1 MEKNAK
7 TVTTTPARTGRS
19 QISLFGSDA
28 QNWFDAQ
35 MAKRN
40 AERKADDEKANAEKE
55 KGMAAG
61 AKNHASLLQAAQ
73 TVARSLAV
81 DGVVTIDDVVREMRR
96 QGFREDDI
104 KAGDAKAKNW
114 KGSVFSDADWVC
126 VGTIASRE
134 ASAHGRHVRQWAT
147 KGWLRN
153 HPVNGT
159 NSDASCF
166 HLFGIYNEAVHFYP
180 AGTELVFILGR
191 DMLDSSF
198 DLLKIGRTHAK
209 FNADG
214 SADPAGE
221 PVVALFGCKVFV
233 CDGVGAVCLP
243 RRALEGDLREMS
255 LLNRMTP

>member
-1 MEKNAK
+1 MSNSKVN
-7 TVTTTPARTGRS
+7 
-19 QISLFGSDA
+19 LFGRDA

-40 AERKADDEKANAEKE
+40 AERKADDEAANAEKE

-61 AKNHASLLQAAQ
+61 AKNHAPLLQAAQ
-73 TVARSLAV
+73 TVARALAM

-96 QGFREDDI
+96 QGYREEDI

-114 KGSVFSDADWVC
+114 KGSVFADADWVC
-126 VGTIASRE
+126 VGSIASRE

-147 KGWLRN
+147 RGWLRN

-166 HLFGIYNEAVHFYP
+166 HLFGIYNEALHHYP
-180 AGTELVFILGR
+180 AGEELVFLVGR

-198 DLLKIGRTHAK
+198 SAISSGVGKMRFNEDGTIREDGLNLKM
-209 FNADG
+209 
-214 SADPAGE
+214 
-221 PVVALFGCKVFV
+221 FGCLVFA
-233 CDGVGAVCLP
+233 CDGVGAICLP
-243 RRALEGDLREMS
+243 RRVFESSLRNASIANRAL
-255 LLNRMTP
+255 P

>member
-1 MEKNAK
+1 MDSSKQ
-7 TVTTTPARTGRS
+7 TIRTMPIGRS
-19 QISLFGSDA
+19 QITLFGSDA

-55 KGMAAG
+55 KGMSAG

-81 DGVVTIDDVVREMRR
+81 NGVVTIDDVIREMRR
-96 QGFREDDI
+96 QGYREEDI

-147 KGWLRN
+147 RGWLRN

-166 HLFGIYNEAVHFYP
+166 HLFGIYNEATHCYP
-180 AGTELVFILGR
+180 AGTELVFVVGR

-198 DLLKIGRTHAK
+198 DDLKFARNRAK
-209 FNADG
+209 FNPDG
-214 SADPAGE
+214 SLEPTGE
-221 PVVALFGCKVFV
+221 LEMKLFGCQVFV
-233 CDGVGAVCLP
+233 CDGVGAICLP

-255 LLNRMTP
+255 LRNRLLP

>member
-1 MEKNAK
+1 MDSSKQTIR
-7 TVTTTPARTGRS
+7 TVPIGRS
-19 QISLFGSDA
+19 QITLFGSDA

-40 AERKADDEKANAEKE
+40 AERKADDEKAAAEKE
-55 KGMAAG
+55 KGMSAG
-61 AKNHASLLQAAQ
+61 AKNHASILQAAQ

-81 DGVVTIDDVVREMRR
+81 NGVVTIDDVVREMRR
-96 QGFREDDI
+96 QGFKEDDI

-147 KGWLRN
+147 RGWLRN

-166 HLFGIYNEAVHFYP
+166 HLFGIYNEAVHHYP
-180 AGTELVFILGR
+180 AGEELVFLLGR

-198 DLLKIGRTHAK
+198 GSLRNGCVPVKYHP
-209 FNADG
+209 DG
-214 SADPAGE
+214 SVSPPCE
-221 PVVALFGCKVFV
+221 TRLFGCLVFPM
-233 CDGVGAVCLP
+233 DGVGAMCVP
-243 RRALEGDLREMS
+243 RRGLENGLRDTSLQNRALS
-255 LLNRMTP
+255 